1 MFIYMFS
8 NTDWANGQTFQP
20 PNQAPGTQRGLGSP
34 CCPPRPPRWAWKQP
48 RMQCE
53 QTDKEAGTEK
63 SQGTKG
69 GRGQLPARG
78 GMSGKKTRQLDVLTA
93 LLSYSLHN
101 IKLTP
106 FKYSLMRFSKSM
118 HRGNCPWK
126 MVLEYCHLSHS
137 FTINP
142 PSHSW
147 A

>member
-1 MFIYMFS
+1 MVKHS
-8 NTDWANGQTFQP
+8 SLQTRHLGHREGLE
-20 PNQAPGTQRGLGSP
+20 ALAVLPGLPDGP
-34 CCPPRPPRWAWKQP
+34 WKQP

-118 HRGNCPWK
+118 HRGNCP
-126 MVLEYCHLSHS
+126 
-137 FTINP
+137 
-142 PSHSW
+142 
-147 A
+147 